1 MKLAIFSLI
10 NRHFSKKLF
19 FLPTTPNYHYRPI
32 GTYPESVGLASRS
45 SKKLNLWCAISYRGA
60 TDFVVNIFF

>member
-10 NRHFSKKLF
+10 SHFSKKVFF
-19 FLPTTPNYHYRPI
+19 FLPPTPNYHYRPI

-60 TDFVVNIFF
+60 TEMTIN